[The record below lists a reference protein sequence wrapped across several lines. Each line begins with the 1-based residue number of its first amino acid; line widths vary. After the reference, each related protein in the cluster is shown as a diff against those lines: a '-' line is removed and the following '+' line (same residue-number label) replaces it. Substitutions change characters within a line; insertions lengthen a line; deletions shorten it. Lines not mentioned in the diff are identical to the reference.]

1 MPLKMVILGMLA
13 ERDNHPYGIQ
23 AEIRAR
29 GIDKYLKFQK
39 GSLYYAV
46 AGLARE
52 GLIHERRIGKADVDP
67 AHPDKRVYRISA
79 EGRSEF
85 LRLVREGLA
94 AAEPEERNWF
104 ACLPFSRWLEAGER
118 AALPR
123 ALASSKREELVR
135 LRATL
140 DASNGKTPRIG
151 MLMADESFRRVEAE
165 LALLDAAIEA
175 DSASELFS
183 FEPIEPDWN

>member
-1 MPLKMVILGMLA
+1 MPLKTIILGLLA
-13 ERDNHPYGIQ
+13 EGDKHPYGIQ

-29 GIDKYLKFQK
+29 GIDKYLKVQK

-52 GLIHERRIGKADVDP
+52 GLIRERRIGKAEVDP

-79 EGRSEF
+79 EGRAEF
-85 LRLVREGLA
+85 LRLLREGLA
-94 AAEPEERNWF
+94 AAEPEERGWF
-104 ACLPFSRWLEAGER
+104 ACLPFSRRLEADER
-118 AALPR
+118 AALLG
-123 ALASSKREELVR
+123 ALAASKRDELEQ

-140 DASNGKTPRIG
+140 DACNGKAPRIG
-151 MLMADESFRRVEAE
+151 MLMADESRRRVEAE

-175 DSASELFS
+175 DSAGELFS
-183 FEPIEPDWN
+183 FEPVEPDWR